1 MGCPLSGI
9 VEIIAVSSGY
19 FAMKFT
25 DTLRKNADA
34 IWEANFDHPFVQG
47 IGDGSLDEER
57 FKFYL
62 AQDYVYLKD
71 FCRFLAIAVA
81 KSRDLDAMGKFSDLL
96 GLTLKVEM
104 DLHRSICKDF
114 GISSEELEKTEP
126 APYSLGYS
134 SYLLRIAYEG
144 DFLDLLAAFLP
155 CEWGYVEIGTRLKAK
170 GLPSHPHYAKWV
182 ETYASPEFREL
193 TDFLKDLLEKLA
205 SGSPREKLDR
215 LQEIFNFSSRWER
228 LFWDMAW
235 NRQTWVA

>member
-1 MGCPLSGI
+1 
-9 VEIIAVSSGY
+9 
-19 FAMKFT
+19 MKFT
-25 DTLRKNADA
+25 DTLRKKAHA

-47 IGDGSLDEER
+47 IGDGSLDEEK

-71 FCRFLAIAVA
+71 FCRFLAIAAA
-81 KSRDLDAMGKFSDLL
+81 KSHDLDAMGRFSGLL
-96 GLTLKVEM
+96 ELTLKVEM
-104 DLHRSICKDF
+104 DLHRSICRDF
-114 GISSEELEKTEP
+114 GISSEELERTEP
-126 APYSLGYS
+126 APYCLAYS

-170 GLPSHPHYAKWV
+170 GTPEHPHYAKWI

-193 TDFLKDLLEKLA
+193 TESLKDLLNELTRGA
-205 SGSPREKLDR
+205 SKEKLDR

-228 LFWDMAW
+228 LFWEMAW
-235 NRQTWVA
+235 NLQSWIA